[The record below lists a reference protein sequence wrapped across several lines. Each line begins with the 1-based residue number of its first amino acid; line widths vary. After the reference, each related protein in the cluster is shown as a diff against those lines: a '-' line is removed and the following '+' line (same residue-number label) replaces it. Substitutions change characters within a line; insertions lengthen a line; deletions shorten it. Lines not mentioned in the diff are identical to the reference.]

1 MFSWLI
7 RKQWD
12 FGGHTFL
19 SWEKDNGRWSV
30 SNESLLRVASACSI
44 LGLTSKVAGISIDVF
59 VSIVSVLAS
68 LAPALPKNIS
78 IKVLDLIDCM
88 SPRCSLL

>member
-1 MFSWLI
+1 VFSWLI

-59 VSIVSVLAS
+59 VLSCLFWPVWPQRYLRTLAS
-68 LAPALPKNIS
+68 K
-78 IKVLDLIDCM
+78 C
-88 SPRCSLL
+88 